1 MRKQNEATQTRIG
14 AKFAGIVNPNLSK
27 AKTTAK
33 SSERKEKPVAT
44 VKAPN
49 TSAEDEKLYQK
60 SQRVLRA
67 KSKFYDK
74 MMASGGSLNSDD
86 TCLVMFSEKKA
97 NDIGPMPIYDLPPD
111 DSPPRR
117 LSTSSESSSSSSS
130 SVASNN
136 FVDDDDSHLPDDERW
151 VEYTDCLGRTR
162 KCLKKDLEFFR
173 KKDGELARESDV
185 KEEGERERSPTPE
198 IERKPKA
205 TGLSYL
211 HPNPNFLPPTDRE
224 SKLETMRQNW
234 EKKEMENV
242 ERDEIHYQDVLFDE
256 ARSHGIGYYQFSQD
270 EDERAKQ
277 QAQLQAE
284 RDETIAAQRKREEQ
298 IQNREK
304 IIAERVRAA
313 KNRQRAR
320 LGLPPLEEVAVK
332 IDEAKEKK
340 ERKAEEKRKRKE
352 REKEERLEEEE
363 RRNAKVRR
371 QHVRP
376 WDKGKTGSD
385 HSPHKHDLS
394 DSDDDLSEWKYKP
407 EKEPMTQEQWIALQ
421 RDSRNANFAP
431 PPSSMAGVS
440 VSGPTKVPD
449 VRESGLSS
457 KTEFGASGPNYS
469 TTMTR
474 NQRVRRNAEF
484 EPPSIT
490 ATMADRLATGDS
502 GGQYSSVPF
511 EYASNYRPPQNRP
524 RGAELETSI
533 AAGLR
538 FLREQSDKHAG
549 SNKHTW
555 TGKAD
560 Y

>member
-27 AKTTAK
+27 AKTSAK
-33 SSERKEKPVAT
+33 SSERKEKTAAT
-44 VKAPN
+44 AKAPT
-49 TSAEDEKLYQK
+49 TSTEDEKLYQK
-60 SQRVLRA
+60 SQKVLRA

-111 DSPPRR
+111 DSPSRR
-117 LSTSSESSSSSSS
+117 SSTSSESSDS
-130 SVASNN
+130 SVASND

-173 KKDGELARESDV
+173 KKDSELAREPEV
-185 KEEGERERSPTPE
+185 LEEGERERSRTPE
-198 IERKPKA
+198 LQPKPKA

-211 HPNPNFLPPTDRE
+211 HPNPNFLPPVGE

-234 EKKEMENV
+234 EKKEMENE

-298 IQNREK
+298 IQSREK

-320 LGLPPLEEVAVK
+320 LGLPPLEEAAVNV
-332 IDEAKEKK
+332 DEAKEKK

-352 REKEERLEEEE
+352 REKAERLEEEE
-363 RRNAKVRR
+363 RRNAKIRR

-376 WDKGKTGSD
+376 WDKDKTGPD
-385 HSPHKHDLS
+385 HSPRRSGLS
-394 DSDDDLSEWKYKP
+394 DSDDDAGEWKYRP

-421 RDSRNANFAP
+421 RDSRHSEFAP
-431 PPSSMAGVS
+431 PSSVAGVS
-440 VSGPTKVPD
+440 VSVNEPSFVPY
-449 VRESGLSS
+449 VRENEPST
-457 KTEFGASGPNYS
+457 KAEFSASNPNYS
-469 TTMTR
+469 TTKTR
-474 NQRVRRNAEF
+474 NHRVRRNAEF
-484 EPPSIT
+484 EPPSAT
-490 ATMADRLATGDS
+490 ATMATPVATGDG
-502 GGQYSSVPF
+502 GGQYSSVAF
-511 EYASNYRPPQNRP
+511 EYPSDYRAPQKRP